1 MSITT
6 ESLHRVTHFFESYA
20 HALEN
25 ADTKKMAFHHALPCT
40 FMDDEGCVVFTDA
53 SKLEG
58 LFNQGISF
66 FRHHGIANARPEIWS
81 KRQWTGHIIKTK
93 VNWRYYD
100 KDNRFLYTCDYHY
113 LLRFDKHGAWKI
125 QVSTSVNEKERMN
138 EWRTGMRNEG

>member
-6 ESLHRVTHFFESYA
+6 ESLHYVNRIFESYA

-25 ADTKKMAFHHALPCT
+25 ADTKKMAFHYVLPCT
-40 FMDDEGCVVFTDA
+40 FIDDENSAVFTDA

-66 FRHHGIANARPEIWS
+66 FRHYGIAHARPEIWS
-81 KRQWTGHIIKTK
+81 KRQWTNHIIKVK

-100 KDNRFLYTCDYHY
+100 KDNQFLYTCDYHY
-113 LLRFDKHGAWKI
+113 LLRLDKHGTWKI
-125 QVSTSVNEKERMN
+125 QVSVSVNEKERME
-138 EWRTGMRNEG
+138 EWLKKKDEL